1 MTNKFREFI
10 QKVGSGTHTSDN
22 LTRAEAATATKMML
36 FSAELLKVNLSVK
49 PNCVFKHTEPPP
61 VFVIFFRTKHLF
73 CLHNG

>member
-36 FSAELLKVNLSVK
+36 LGEATPAQIGAFLIAHRIKRLTQNLAVLIKSSRIGHELVML
-49 PNCVFKHTEPPP
+49 
-61 VFVIFFRTKHLF
+61 
-73 CLHNG
+73 